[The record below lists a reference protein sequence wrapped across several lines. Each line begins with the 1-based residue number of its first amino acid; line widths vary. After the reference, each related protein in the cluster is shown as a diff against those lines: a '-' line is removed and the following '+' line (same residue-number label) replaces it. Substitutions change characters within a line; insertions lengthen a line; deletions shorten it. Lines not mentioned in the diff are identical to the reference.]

1 MKQSSRFYSSL
12 GLLILLNAVIKP
24 LWIFGIDRQVQNT
37 AGTEAYGHY
46 FAVFGLA
53 YVLGFLLDW
62 GLTTF
67 LNRMLSAG
75 EENGREAI
83 AACIKLKIVFAFI
96 YLIVVAVIAYVAGLR
111 DWTIILS
118 LAGIQILG
126 SFFVFF
132 RGLITAAQWFGTDAW
147 LSVLD
152 KTLMIIFCGS
162 FLLFPAVTG
171 TISIHTFLY
180 LQLAATLLAL
190 IAVKLIL
197 WKRKI
202 LPVSFKNSRISK
214 KDFQSMLPF
223 GLIVLLMSM
232 HNRLDG
238 FLLERLHPNGAHE
251 AGLYAGAY
259 RLLDAFNMAGFLI
272 ASFLL
277 PYIAKLKSEN
287 KNYDGVVLNARHLLV
302 MVSLWVTA
310 IAVFISPAIIHL
322 LYRQQGE
329 DAIPVMQYCLPVLMA
344 YSITQ
349 VYGTV
354 LTASGRIREFCVIVL
369 VSVVINII
377 LNLWLIPAYGAKG
390 SAIAALVSQGICGI
404 ACMVGAVHWEKLKTG
419 WRSMGVYLFMAILL
433 YFYFSG
439 TSSWNINR
447 LLIAL
452 MALPIMG
459 IIAVITG
466 LLNLSQ
472 LKKIQNH

>member
-24 LWIFGIDRQVQNT
+24 LWIFGIDRQVQNV

-67 LNRMLSAG
+67 LNRKLSAG
-75 EENGREAI
+75 GEKGGESI

-96 YLIVVAVIAYVAGLR
+96 YLAVVAMIAYAAGLR

-162 FLLFPAVTG
+162 FLLFPAFTG

-202 LPVSFKNSRISK
+202 LPVSFKNSHISK
-214 KDFQSMLPF
+214 KDFQAMLPF

-259 RLLDAFNMAGFLI
+259 RLLDAFNMLGFLI

-287 KNYDGVVLNARHLLV
+287 KKYDGVVLNARHLLM

-310 IAVFISPAIIHL
+310 LAVFISPAIIHL
-322 LYRQQGE
+322 LYHQQGD
-329 DAIPVMQYCLPVLMA
+329 DAVPVMQYCLPVLVA
-344 YSITQ
+344 YSLTQ
-349 VYGTV
+349 LYGTV

-369 VSVVINII
+369 VSVIINVI

-390 SAIAALVSQGICGI
+390 SAIAALVSQGICGV
-404 ACMVGAVHWEKLKTG
+404 ACMIAAIHWEKLETG

-433 YFYFSG
+433 YIYFRLFANQVMDKLIFSMLALPG
-439 TSSWNINR
+439 MVVLAFITR
-447 LLIAL
+447 LLKL
-452 MALPIMG
+452 KELK
-459 IIAVITG
+459 
-466 LLNLSQ
+466 NL
-472 LKKIQNH
+472 KN

>member
-1 MKQSSRFYSSL
+1 MKTSSRFYSSL

-24 LWIFGIDRQVQNT
+24 LWIFGIDRQVQNL

-75 EENGREAI
+75 EEKGRETI

-96 YLIVVAVIAYVAGLR
+96 YLAVVSVIAYAAGLR

-132 RGLITAAQWFGTDAW
+132 RALITAAQWFGTDAW

-162 FLLFPAVTG
+162 FLVFPAVTG
-171 TISIHTFLY
+171 VINIHTYLY

-214 KDFQSMLPF
+214 EDFRSMLPF

-238 FLLERLHPNGAHE
+238 FLLERLHVNGAHE
-251 AGLYAGAY
+251 AGLYAGSY
-259 RLLDAFNMAGFLI
+259 RLLDAFNMVGFLI

-277 PYIAKLKSEN
+277 PYIARLKSES
-287 KNYDGVVLNARHLLV
+287 KSYDAVVLNARHLLV
-302 MVSLWVTA
+302 VISLWVTA
-310 IAVFISPAIIHL
+310 LALFISPAIIHL
-322 LYRQQGE
+322 LYQKQGE
-329 DAIPVMQYCLPVLMA
+329 DAIPVMQYCLPALLG
-344 YSITQ
+344 YSLTQ

-354 LTASGRIREFCVIVL
+354 LTATGRIREFCVIVL
-369 VSVVINII
+369 ISVIVNVL
-377 LNLWLIPAYGAKG
+377 LNLWLIPSYGAKG
-390 SAIAALVSQGICGI
+390 TAIAALVSQGICGI
-404 ACMVGAVHWEKLKTG
+404 ACMAAAIHWEMLKMG
-419 WRSMGVYLFMAILL
+419 WRSLGIYLFMSILL
-433 YFYFSG
+433 YIYFSG
-439 TSSWNINR
+439 TRSWNINP
-447 LLIAL
+447 LLIAF

-459 IIAVITG
+459 IMAIITG
-466 LLNLSQ
+466 LIKLNQ

>member
-1 MKQSSRFYSSL
+1 
-12 GLLILLNAVIKP
+12 
-24 LWIFGIDRQVQNT
+24 
-37 AGTEAYGHY
+37 
-46 FAVFGLA
+46 
-53 YVLGFLLDW
+53 
-62 GLTTF
+62 
-67 LNRMLSAG
+67 
-75 EENGREAI
+75 
-83 AACIKLKIVFAFI
+83 
-96 YLIVVAVIAYVAGLR
+96 
-111 DWTIILS
+111 
-118 LAGIQILG
+118 
-126 SFFVFF
+126 
-132 RGLITAAQWFGTDAW
+132 
-147 LSVLD
+147 
-152 KTLMIIFCGS
+152 MIIFCGS

-287 KNYDGVVLNARHLLV
+287 KNFDGVVLNARHLLV

-310 IAVFISPAIIHL
+310 LAIFISPAIIHL

-377 LNLWLIPAYGAKG
+377 LNLWLIPEFGAKG

-404 ACMVGAVHWEKLKTG
+404 ACMVGAVHWEKLKMG

-433 YFYFSG
+433 YIYF
-439 TSSWNINR
+439 R
-447 LLIAL
+447 LFANEVMDQLIFSMLAVPGMLAL
-452 MALPIMG
+452 AF
-459 IIAVITG
+459 ITR
-466 LLNLSQ
+466 LVK
-472 LKKIQNH
+472 LKELKNFNN